1 MNRRPIIMANK
12 AKRNSNLAAK
22 QQASPS
28 SSTRKSRSVA
38 SHSYVTLRICA
49 ERHPVLHGVGSL
61 GNISGGYVRFER
73 YLRGDYVRD
82 MRGDWTLV
90 GKCLKESMAV
100 IR

>member
-1 MNRRPIIMANK
+1 MANK

-61 GNISGGYVRFER
+61 GNISGGYARFDR
-73 YLRGDYVRD
+73 YVKGNNANDLRGDWNR
-82 MRGDWTLV
+82 V
-90 GKCLKESMAV
+90 GRCLREYL
-100 IR
+100 